1 MIDLAFTVT
10 SVQATP
16 HAAVPRLTF
25 RLRVEERN
33 SSQPTDIQSVQLRC
47 QLRIEPTRRVYA
59 GEDPR
64 RLVDLFGEPAGW
76 GRTMHSLLWTHV
88 QTVINAFHGEADF
101 ELPVAC
107 SFDFNVAATKYFAA
121 LEHGEIPLRLLFSG
135 SVFYR
140 TDDAHLQIAPI
151 AWDQEAA
158 FRLPVTVWRELMERY
173 YPGTVWMGL
182 DRDIFDRLTAYQSR
196 QGLPN
201 WQQAIEA
208 LLANQQE
215 SVNDQVLT

>member
-1 MIDLAFTVT
+1 MIDLAFTATRVE
-10 SVQATP
+10 ATP
-16 HAAVPRLTF
+16 HAAVPQLTF
-25 RLRVEERN
+25 RLRVVEQN
-33 SSQPTDIQSVQLRC
+33 APQPTDIQSIQLRC

-64 RLVDLFGEPAGW
+64 RLVDLFGEPGGW

-88 QTVINAFHGEADF
+88 QTTVSAFAGAADF

-107 SFDFNVAATKYFAA
+107 SFDFNAAATKYFAA

-140 TDDAHLQIAPI
+140 TGDMHLQIAPI
-151 AWDQEAA
+151 SWDKEAA
-158 FRLPVTVWRELMERY
+158 YRLPVSVWREMMHYY
-173 YPGTVWMGL
+173 YPGTVWASL
-182 DRDIFDRLTAYQSR
+182 DRNVFDRLREYQSR
-196 QGLPN
+196 QGLAN

-208 LLANQQE
+208 LLAGE
-215 SVNDQVLT
+215 RETVNEQALL